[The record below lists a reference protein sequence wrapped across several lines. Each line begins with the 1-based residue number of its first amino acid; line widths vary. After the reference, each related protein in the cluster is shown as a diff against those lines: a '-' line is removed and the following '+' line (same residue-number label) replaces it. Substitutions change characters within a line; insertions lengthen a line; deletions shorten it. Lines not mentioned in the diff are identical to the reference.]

1 MEDEE
6 EHVTVEWALEGEH
19 EEDEEASASGHER
32 DGICSDREGDGRDG
46 GVNTPTTP
54 TPWPWPCSIVLWHL
68 KMRETG
74 SVPRKNPARSVGEK
88 KQDSNICLARRPP
101 SAQTGERPRQR

>member
-46 GVNTPTTP
+46 GVG
-54 TPWPWPCSIVLWHL
+54 I
-68 KMRETG
+68 R
-74 SVPRKNPARSVGEK
+74 
-88 KQDSNICLARRPP
+88 
-101 SAQTGERPRQR
+101 RQRQHHGLGHVPSCFGT